1 MTPYKGAYSQRNRY
15 RNYSTVNG
23 VKYYSIRVVANNT
36 NMGRVLVQP
45 EPLTVTPTGN
55 GTADTN
61 QQYANYTAN
70 SSSSLQANS
79 TTANKKTGTFSGHKE
94 GTSMKITAFAK
105 PGYRFKQWN
114 GLPQSGNW
122 PSCTRTNPLSFLA
135 QCDLS
140 LTAVF
145 EADPDYRPSST
156 TVTVNAQPNDAEMG
170 SVTPTE
176 KTIEKGAE
184 IALTATNKAGYH
196 FVRWDGVG
204 NLAGNTQDNTS
215 KTIRIRPQTDINAVA
230 VFAKDD
236 SRDPEDPNGGETP
249 GGGGGS
255 TGGDPFSPETPSAG
269 GNAGSGIGA
278 LIRKYW
284 WAIAAAVLLWYLNKE
299 GKL

>member
-15 RNYSTVNG
+15 RNYAVANG
-23 VKYYSIRVVANNT
+23 VNYYSIRAVANNT
-36 NMGRVLVQP
+36 TMGRVLV
-45 EPLTVTPTGN
+45 EPSPVTAQVN
-55 GTADTN
+55 SSSADTN

-122 PSCTRTNPLSFLA
+122 PSCIRTNPLSFLA

-156 TVTVNAQPNDAEMG
+156 TVTVKAQPNDATMG
-170 SVTPTE
+170 SVNPAE
-176 KTIEKGAE
+176 PKTIEKGNE

-215 KTIRIRPQTDINAVA
+215 ETIRIRPQTDINAVA

-255 TGGDPFSPETPSAG
+255 TGGDPAASQPRSLV
-269 GNAGSGIGA
+269 SV
-278 LIRKYW
+278 IRKYW
-284 WAIAAAVLLWYLNKE
+284 WIIAIAVAWYLHKE

>member
-23 VKYYSIRVVANNT
+23 VKYYSIRAVANNT

-145 EADPDYRPSST
+145 EADPDYRPSSN
-156 TVTVNAQPNDAEMG
+156 TVTVKAQCDAEMG

-215 KTIRIRPQTDINAVA
+215 ETIRIRPQADVNAVA

-236 SRDPEDPNGGETP
+236 SRDPEDPNGSETP

-255 TGGDPFSPETPSAG
+255 TGGETPSAG
-269 GNAGSGIGA
+269 DPAASQPRS
-278 LIRKYW
+278 LVSVIRKYW
-284 WAIAAAVLLWYLNKE
+284 WIIAIAVAWYLHKE

>member
-23 VKYYSIRVVANNT
+23 VKYYSIRAVANNT

-79 TTANKKTGTFSGHKE
+79 TTANKNTGTFSGHKE
-94 GTSMKITAFAK
+94 GIPMKITAFAK

-122 PSCTRTNPLSFLA
+122 PSCTRTNPLSFDA

-156 TVTVNAQPNDAEMG
+156 TVTVKAQCDAEMG

-215 KTIRIRPQTDINAVA
+215 ETIRIRPQADINAVA

-236 SRDPEDPNGGETP
+236 SRDPEDPNGSETP

-255 TGGDPFSPETPSAG
+255 TGGDPAASQPRSLV
-269 GNAGSGIGA
+269 SVIM
-278 LIRKYW
+278 KYW

>member
-15 RNYSTVNG
+15 GNLAQNQSTL
-23 VKYYSIRVVANNT
+23 YSIRAVANNT
-36 NMGRVLVQP
+36 SMGRVSVS
-45 EPLTVTPTGN
+45 
-55 GTADTN
+55 GTASKITSQTKVTSQTSKN
-61 QQYANYTAN
+61 TGLTGQTATLQGYAPGTPIHIVATPNPGFRFVRWEGMPPAARWQSVATQ
-70 SSSSLQANS
+70 SSL
-79 TTANKKTGTFSGHKE
+79 
-94 GTSMKITAFAK
+94 
-105 PGYRFKQWN
+105 
-114 GLPQSGNW
+114 
-122 PSCTRTNPLSFLA
+122 SFNA
-135 QCDLS
+135 QCNLDIK
-140 LTAVF
+140 AVF
-145 EADPDYRPSST
+145 EAVPNNHQGST
-156 TVTVNAQPNDAEMG
+156 TVTVNAQPNDATMG
-170 SVTPTE
+170 SVNPAE
-176 KTIEKGAE
+176 PKTIEKGNE

-204 NLAGNTQDNTS
+204 NLAGSQDNTS
-215 KTIRIRPQTDINAVA
+215 ETIRIRPQTDINAVA